1 MLSELQPLPVLS
13 PPPLLTSDLPENDPP
28 ALHHSCWPVCFGLQ
42 STFSRMPGMC
52 PARRWRKEA
61 SRVYVDGWCVP
72 EEEEDRMACALLD
85 YVVARRCKLV
95 GV

>member
-1 MLSELQPLPVLS
+1 
-13 PPPLLTSDLPENDPP
+13 
-28 ALHHSCWPVCFGLQ
+28 
-42 STFSRMPGMC
+42 MPGMC